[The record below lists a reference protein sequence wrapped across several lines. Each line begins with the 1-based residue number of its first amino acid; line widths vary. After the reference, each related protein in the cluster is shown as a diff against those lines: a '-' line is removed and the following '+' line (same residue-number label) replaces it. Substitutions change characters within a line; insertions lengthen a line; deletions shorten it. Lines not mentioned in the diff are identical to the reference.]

1 MAYTHDDGVFLE
13 ESFLLEIMPGIKA
26 EYIKIYIFAKYLA
39 QKNGGKTD
47 LQALSNALTLDMS
60 CLREAAHSLAQIG
73 IINLGANG
81 IISMPDNKKKLIS
94 YDDEKKSYM
103 PGEVSAIIAS
113 DKKLSDMLDIA
124 QKILGRLLSY
134 QAIEKLYALYDW
146 LGMSPELILR
156 LLEYCVELGKKDIR
170 YIEKVAISW
179 HEMGISTINEA
190 EAYIQKQ
197 SYKRTYR
204 YSIQKL
210 FGIDTRSL
218 TASEQKYIDSWYAL
232 GISPELASFAYD
244 YAVSKTGKLAMAYI
258 NKVLVSWNETGI
270 KTAAQAQESIKK
282 FGEQKNAQNP
292 QNIKTMPHSNLG
304 VYNSGRYDY
313 DKIDAL
319 ARQKLKERLGKE

>member
-26 EYIKIYIFAKYLA
+26 EHIKIYIFAKYLA

-47 LQALSNALTLDMS
+47 LHSLADALTLDIS
-60 CLREAAHSLAQIG
+60 CVREAVHSLASMG
-73 IINLGANG
+73 IILLGANG
-81 IISMPDNKKKLIS
+81 IISLPDKNKKTPP
-94 YDDEKKSYM
+94 YTDERKSYM
-103 PGEVSAIIAS
+103 SGEVSTIIAS
-113 DKKLSDMLDIA
+113 DKELSDMLSLA

-134 QAIEKLYALYDW
+134 QAIEKLYGLYDW

-179 HEMGISTINEA
+179 NEMGISSINDA
-190 EAYIQKQ
+190 ESYIQKQ
-197 SYKRTYR
+197 NYKRTYQ

-218 TASEQKYIDSWYAL
+218 TPSEQKYIDSWYAL
-232 GISPELASFAYD
+232 GISKELAAFAYD

-258 NKVLVSWNETGI
+258 NKVLVSWHETGI
-270 KTAAQAQESIKK
+270 KTASQAQESIKN
-282 FGEQKNAQNP
+282 FVGQNP
-292 QNIKTMPHSNLG
+292 QTKTPATPTGKLG
-304 VYNSGRYDY
+304 VYNSGRYNY
-313 DKIDAL
+313 DEIDAL
-319 ARQKLKERLGKE
+319 ARKKLKERLGKE